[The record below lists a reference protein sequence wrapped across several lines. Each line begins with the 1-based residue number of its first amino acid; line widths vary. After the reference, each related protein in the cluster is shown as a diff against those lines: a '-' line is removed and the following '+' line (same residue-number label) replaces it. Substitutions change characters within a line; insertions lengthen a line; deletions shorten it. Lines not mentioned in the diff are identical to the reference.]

1 MSAVAERKPLP
12 MPSRSGSSR
21 RYVVQPSLKIGPPGD
36 KYEQEAES
44 VANHVVMSP
53 SNAATAMAMSPAS
66 SSESTFQMQ
75 AEEEEETLQMM
86 PFTESN
92 AILQL
97 SAMEEEEETIQLSPD
112 SSETIQR
119 QEEEEETIQLSPD
132 GAPTASPQISSQITQ
147 SKGSGQSLPAPVQA
161 EMGQKI
167 GADFS
172 GVNVHTGSQAAGM
185 SNALGAQAFT
195 HGNDIYF
202 NEGKYQPETSDG
214 KHLLA
219 HELTHTVQQGATPI
233 QRMPN
238 QSISSAEPQVQRL
251 PWAAR
256 EGLAR
261 FASYIP
267 GYSLLT
273 VIIGYDPIAGRSVER
288 NGPNLLGGLLGLI
301 PVFGMLLFNKLTELG
316 IINDAFTWVQGEMAS
331 LNLTSNRLGD
341 TLEEAWDRMGLTEGW
356 DGNIRILDETFG
368 QLYRDIVTFAGR
380 VKDQI
385 FTLIKDALMAG
396 LRALAEAFPGYPLLT
411 KLLGH
416 DPLTGEEVVSTTAEK
431 IEDFLILIG
440 KESELERMRAEGTI
454 QETADWIDGELAALN
469 FSFAEVRAL
478 FETAWNA
485 FSLEDIRDPIGAF
498 QRTVAIFTPFTTRVF
513 TFAAN
518 VAIKVLEFIKT
529 ALLSMLSAYAREQQ
543 GFHLLTVILEKD
555 PFTEE
560 VVPRT
565 TVNLIRGFMGLM
577 PGGEAQF
584 QQMQETGAIEQTV
597 SRIDEAVATLHF
609 SWPYITGLFLGLWN
623 SFSIQDVFHP
633 IDAFL
638 RIVETLAD
646 PVRRLFAFVVTIVQI
661 LVEVIL
667 VVMNFPIETV
677 QQIIANAQS
686 AFADIKRDPIGFL
699 RNLLG
704 AVKQGF
710 VQFFE
715 NILTHLLGGL
725 RDWLFG
731 ELTSAG
737 INPPADL
744 TFESI
749 LGFVLDVL
757 GLTMDNVWERLELK
771 LGPERVA
778 QIRGAIDTLSGIWTF
793 IKDVWE
799 RGPIAIWEYVQEQ
812 LSNLW
817 TMVLEQV
824 QSWVVTQIITQVTT
838 RLLSMLDPTGI
849 MAVVNSFIAF
859 YRAIQS
865 FIEKLR
871 EMLEIVNSFVAG
883 VANIARGNIGDAAN
897 YLENALA
904 RAIPIA
910 IGFLANQVGLRGLG
924 ARIAEMIGGLRD
936 RVNAA
941 IDWLIDRAIAAG
953 GALLEMGRNAV
964 DAVMNWWNARVTFT
978 APDGHE
984 HAIYLEG
991 DEDNQQLMIAS
1002 NPIQFQTF
1010 IGNVEANNNP
1020 EKAEAKQV
1028 ALSKAQE
1035 IDTEKRR
1042 RIDRSLSEEQQE
1054 IATTAKKNRIQELL
1068 QELRPLVEIF
1078 FGTDRPEGP
1087 PERLLPGT
1095 DSVGFGQS
1103 MDIKELHLTNKP
1115 SDGSTPTQAAQTE
1128 YDKLNKRRTS
1138 SGASYYIRG
1147 HLLNHNIGGPGTW
1160 PNMVPLSREG
1170 NSTHES
1176 TVENQVKAAFDAGAV
1191 IEYSVHPSSQKF
1203 NGGVSSIKAEIDASD
1218 DDAQS
1223 KVDKKQIV
1231 DAEAN
1236 VPQTLTTKAYTLKK
1250 NANDQFERDHTIVD
1264 LPVAN
1269 PVERTPS
1276 SYYVSRS
1283 GEPIVYLNHDN
1294 DQDRIIRTTGLTS
1307 NQVTLMLQVRASRG
1321 QRFGQ
1326 YSTFLRAAGIPEAEI
1341 ETRASSLS
1349 SNPRISLGTPRE

>member
-1 MSAVAERKPLP
+1 MGALAELKPLP
-12 MPSRSGSSR
+12 ISSR
-21 RYVVQPSLKIGPPGD
+21 NDRGNHTIQPSLKIGRPGD

-53 SNAATAMAMSPAS
+53 SNAAPALAMSPAPAA
-66 SSESTFQMQ
+66 EVAFQMQ
-75 AEEEEETLQMM
+75 SVEEEETVQMM
-86 PFTESN
+86 PFSESTPL
-92 AILQL
+92 LQL
-97 SAMEEEEETIQLSPD
+97 SAMEEEETVQLSPD
-112 SSETIQR
+112 FSKTIQR
-119 QEEEEETIQLSPD
+119 QVDEEETVQLSPD
-132 GAPTASPQISSQITQ
+132 GSPAASPQISSQISQ

-172 GVNVHTGSQAAGM
+172 GVSIHTDSQAAGM
-185 SNALGAQAFT
+185 SSALGAQAFT
-195 HGNDIYF
+195 HGSDVYF
-202 NEGKYQPETSDG
+202 NEGKYQPESSSG

-219 HELTHTVQQGATPI
+219 HELTHTVQQGSAPI
-233 QRMPN
+233 QRSPI
-238 QSISSAEPQVQRL
+238 QVTSAEPQVQRL

-267 GYSLLT
+267 GYTLLT

-288 NGPNLLGGLLGLI
+288 TGPNLLGGLLGLI

-316 IINDAFTWVQGEMAS
+316 IINDAFTWVEGEMAS

-368 QLYRDIVTFAGR
+368 QLYRDVVTFAGR

-385 FTLIKDALMAG
+385 FTLIKDALMVG
-396 LRALAEAFPGYPLLT
+396 LRALADAFPGYPLLT

-416 DPLTGEEVVSTTAEK
+416 DPLTGEEVVSTTSEK

-440 KESELERMRAEGTI
+440 KEDELERMRAEGTI
-454 QETADWIDGELAALN
+454 QDTADWIDGELAALN
-469 FSFAEVRAL
+469 FSFDEVRGL

-485 FSLEDIRDPIGAF
+485 FSLDDIRDPIGAF
-498 QRTVAIFTPFTTRVF
+498 QRTVGIFLPFTTRVF

-529 ALLSMLSAYAREQQ
+529 ALLAQLSAYAREQP

-577 PGGEAQF
+577 PGGEEQF
-584 QQMQETGAIEQTV
+584 QQMQETGAIDQTAA
-597 SRIDEAVATLHF
+597 RIDAAIATLNF
-609 SWPYITGLFLGLWN
+609 TWGYITGLFLGLWN

-638 RIVETLAD
+638 RIVETLAA
-646 PVRRLFAFVVTIVQI
+646 PVLRLFAFVVTIVQI
-661 LVEVIL
+661 LIEVLL

-686 AFADIKRDPIGFL
+686 AFEDIKRDPIGFL
-699 RNLLG
+699 KNLLG

-715 NILTHLLGGL
+715 NILTHLLGGI

-731 ELTSAG
+731 ELSSAG

-771 LGPERVA
+771 IGAERVA
-778 QIRGAIDTLSGIWTF
+778 QIRGAIDTLTGIWTF

-799 RGPIAIWEYVQEQ
+799 RGPIAIWEYVQDQ

-838 RLLSMLDPTGI
+838 RLLSLLDPTGI

-883 VANIARGNIGDAAN
+883 VADIARGNIAEAAN

-904 RAIPIA
+904 RAIPVA
-910 IGFLANQVGLRGLG
+910 IGFLANQVGLRGIG

-941 IDWLIDRAIAAG
+941 IDWLIDRAISVG
-953 GALLEMGRNAV
+953 GAILQAGRNAV
-964 DAVMNWWNARVTFT
+964 DAVMNWWSSRREITTRDGHHHEMYFEGEGANARLKIASDPVDYLLWITQLEANPNFPDSSI
-978 APDGHE
+978 APLRTKAQQIATEQARNVGSDEESAKNERIATLFNELVILTQNAPIPADGNNTPAIYGPMFGDFGSLARVDALADGHVP
-984 HAIYLEG
+984 G
-991 DEDNQQLMIAS
+991 S
-1002 NPIQFQTF
+1002 
-1010 IGNVEANNNP
+1010 EANSGLFTDDYRTIN
-1020 EKAEAKQV
+1020 ARKQ
-1028 ALSKAQE
+1028 
-1035 IDTEKRR
+1035 
-1042 RIDRSLSEEQQE
+1042 
-1054 IATTAKKNRIQELL
+1054 
-1068 QELRPLVEIF
+1068 
-1078 FGTDRPEGP
+1078 
-1087 PERLLPGT
+1087 
-1095 DSVGFGQS
+1095 
-1103 MDIKELHLTNKP
+1103 
-1115 SDGSTPTQAAQTE
+1115 GSRAF
-1128 YDKLNKRRTS
+1128 YV
-1138 SGASYYIRG
+1138 RG
-1147 HLLNHNIGGPGTW
+1147 HLLSWHIGGPGNDWQNLT
-1160 PNMVPLSREG
+1160 PLFQ
-1170 NSTHES
+1170 NANADHES
-1176 TVENQVKAAFDAGAV
+1176 RFESLVKTQV
-1191 IEYSVHPSSQKF
+1191 
-1203 NGGVSSIKAEIDASD
+1203 NT
-1218 DDAQS
+1218 
-1223 KVDKKQIV
+1223 DKKQASNFAVRAVYGRTISPWVAIIRDLDNDTVLTGLDDSEDPMQIADILEAEMMVPTSLECSVDLIQDDGSTRSESEPIANDISYGQLNQYKTDGVPRAPFNLTSTVRNAKNGATDAAADARAMAAIRVLNGIGPVMARRIV
-1231 DAEAN
+1231 DRVTNEQRITNYLGQIGITKKRIEA
-1236 VPQTLTTKAYTLKK
+1236 L
-1250 NANDQFERDHTIVD
+1250 
-1264 LPVAN
+1264 
-1269 PVERTPS
+1269 
-1276 SYYVSRS
+1276 
-1283 GEPIVYLNHDN
+1283 
-1294 DQDRIIRTTGLTS
+1294 
-1307 NQVTLMLQVRASRG
+1307 
-1321 QRFGQ
+1321 
-1326 YSTFLRAAGIPEAEI
+1326 
-1341 ETRASSLS
+1341 
-1349 SNPRISLGTPRE
+1349 NPRYKIVQ

>member
-12 MPSRSGSSR
+12 MPSRNGSSR
-21 RYVVQPSLKIGPPGD
+21 LVVQPSLKIGRPGD
-36 KYEQEAES
+36 KYEQEADS

-53 SNAATAMAMSPAS
+53 SNAAPALAMSPAS
-66 SSESTFQMQ
+66 SSESAFQMQ
-75 AEEEEETLQMM
+75 TEEEEETLQMM
-86 PFTESN
+86 PFPESSS
-92 AILQL
+92 ILQL
-97 SAMEEEEETIQLSPD
+97 SSMEEEEETVQLSPD
-112 SSETIQR
+112 LSQTIQR
-119 QEEEEETIQLSPD
+119 QEEEEEAIQLSAD
-132 GAPTASPQISSQITQ
+132 GAPTASPQISTQISQ
-147 SKGSGQSLPAPVQA
+147 SKGSGQSLPAPVLA

-172 GVNVHTGSQAAGM
+172 GVNIHTGSQAAGM

-195 HGNDIYF
+195 HGKDIYF
-202 NEGKYQPETSDG
+202 NEGKYQPETSNG

-219 HELTHTVQQGATPI
+219 HELTHTVQQGAAVR
-233 QRMPN
+233 RMP
-238 QSISSAEPQVQRL
+238 ISTISKAEPQVQRL

-316 IINDAFTWVQGEMAS
+316 IINDAFTWVQDEMRS
-331 LNLTSNRLGD
+331 LNLTSSRLGD

-368 QLYRDIVTFAGR
+368 QLYRDIETFAGR

-396 LRALAEAFPGYPLLT
+396 LKALADAFPGYPLLT

-416 DPLTGEEVVSTTAEK
+416 DPLTGEEVISTTAEK

-440 KESELERMRAEGTI
+440 KEDELERMRAEGTI
-454 QETADWIDGELAALN
+454 QDTADWIDGELAALN
-469 FSFAEVRAL
+469 FSFTEVRAL

-529 ALLSMLSAYAREQQ
+529 ALLAQLSAYAREQQ
-543 GFHLLTVILEKD
+543 GFHLLTVILNKD

-597 SRIDEAVATLHF
+597 SRIDAAVATLNF
-609 SWPYITGLFLGLWN
+609 SWGYITGLFLGLWN

-638 RIVETLAD
+638 RIVETLAA
-646 PVRRLFAFVVTIVQI
+646 PVQRLFAFVVTIVQI
-661 LVEVIL
+661 LIEVLL

-731 ELTSAG
+731 ELASAG

-757 GLTMDNVWERLELK
+757 GLTMDNVWERLEMK
-771 LGPERVA
+771 LGAERVA

-799 RGPIAIWEYVQEQ
+799 RGPIAIWEYVQDQ

-838 RLLSMLDPTGI
+838 RLLSLLDPTGI

-883 VANIARGNIGDAAN
+883 VANIARGNIADAAN

-924 ARIAEMIGGLRD
+924 TRIAEMIGGLRD

-941 IDWLIDRAIAAG
+941 IDWLIDRAISVG
-953 GALLEMGRNAV
+953 GAILQAGRNAV
-964 DAVMNWWNARVTFT
+964 DAVMNWWGSRRELTT
-978 APDGHE
+978 RDGHRHE
-984 HAIYLEG
+984 MYFEG
-991 DEDNQQLMIAS
+991 EGANATLKIAS
-1002 NPIQFQTF
+1002 TPVDYLVWITEL
-1010 IGNVEANNNP
+1010 EANPNFP
-1020 EKAEAKQV
+1020 DSSIATLRA
-1028 ALSKAQE
+1028 KAQE
-1035 IDTEKRR
+1035 ISTEQARAVGPDEESAKND
-1042 RIDRSLSEEQQE
+1042 RISTLF
-1054 IATTAKKNRIQELL
+1054 NEL
-1068 QELRPLVEIF
+1068 V
-1078 FGTDRPEGP
+1078 
-1087 PERLLPGT
+1087 LLTQNAP
-1095 DSVGFGQS
+1095 
-1103 MDIKELHLTNKP
+1103 IP
-1115 SDGSTPTQAAQTE
+1115 SDGNNTPAIYGPIYGEFGSLARVDALADGHDDGSE
-1128 YDKLNKRRTS
+1128 AN
-1138 SGASYYIRG
+1138 SGMFTTNYRIINARKQGSRSFYIRG
-1147 HLLNHNIGGPGTW
+1147 HLLSWHVGGPGNDWQNLTPLFQNANADHERNFENLVKTHVNDDKEQASNFSVRAIYGRTISPW
-1160 PNMVPLSREG
+1160 VDQIRDPNDDTQPTGLHANEDLNQIANILEAEMMVPTRLEC
-1170 NSTHES
+1170 
-1176 TVENQVKAAFDAGAV
+1176 
-1191 IEYSVHPSSQKF
+1191 
-1203 NGGVSSIKAEIDASD
+1203 SIDLVQEDG
-1218 DDAQS
+1218 
-1223 KVDKKQIV
+1223 
-1231 DAEAN
+1231 
-1236 VPQTLTTKAYTLKK
+1236 
-1250 NANDQFERDHTIVD
+1250 TIR
-1264 LPVAN
+1264 N
-1269 PVERTPS
+1269 ERTPIPNDI
-1276 SYYVSRS
+1276 SYGQLAHYRTDGIAKTDFNLTSTVVNAGNDSAAISALRVLN
-1283 GEPIVYLNHDN
+1283 GVGPVIAGKIVERVNNNQRITNYLNQIGITKKRLEMLN
-1294 DQDRIIRTTGLTS
+1294 PTTRIV
-1307 NQVTLMLQVRASRG
+1307 Q
-1321 QRFGQ
+1321 
-1326 YSTFLRAAGIPEAEI
+1326 
-1341 ETRASSLS
+1341 
-1349 SNPRISLGTPRE
+1349 

>member
-1 MSAVAERKPLP
+1 MGALAERKPLP
-12 MPSRSGSSR
+12 MPLRNGEGR
-21 RYVVQPSLKIGPPGD
+21 HTIQPSLKIGRPGD

-53 SNAATAMAMSPAS
+53 SNAAPALAMSPAPT
-66 SSESTFQMQ
+66 SEAAFQMK

-86 PFTESN
+86 PFAESTTF
-92 AILQL
+92 LQL
-97 SAMEEEEETIQLSPD
+97 SSMEEEEETVQLSSD
-112 SSETIQR
+112 FSKTIQR
-119 QEEEEETIQLSPD
+119 QEEEEETIQLSSD
-132 GAPTASPQISSQITQ
+132 GTPTASPQISSQITQ
-147 SKGSGQSLPAPVQA
+147 SKGSGQALPAPVQA
-161 EMGQKI
+161 EMGSKI

-172 GVNVHTGSQAAGM
+172 GVSIHTDSQAVGM

-195 HGNDIYF
+195 HGNDVYF
-202 NEGKYQPETSDG
+202 NEGKYQPESSEG

-219 HELTHTVQQGATPI
+219 HELTHTVQQGAAPI
-233 QRMPN
+233 QRMPI
-238 QSISSAEPQVQRL
+238 QQISSAEPQVQRL
-251 PWAAR
+251 PWAVR

-316 IINDAFTWVQGEMAS
+316 IINDAFTWVQGEMSS
-331 LNLTSNRLGD
+331 LNLTSSRLGD
-341 TLEEAWDRMGLTEGW
+341 TLEEAWDRMGITEGW

-385 FTLIKDALMAG
+385 FTLIKEALMAG
-396 LRALAEAFPGYPLLT
+396 LRTLAEAFPGYPLLT
-411 KLLGH
+411 KLLGR

-431 IEDFLILIG
+431 IEDFLRLIG
-440 KESELERMRAEGTI
+440 KEEELERMQAEGTI
-454 QETADWIDGELAALN
+454 QETANWIDAELAALN
-469 FSFAEVRAL
+469 FSFEEVRTL

-485 FSLEDIRDPIGAF
+485 FSLEDLRNPIAAF
-498 QRTVAIFTPFTTRVF
+498 QRTVSIFTPFTTRVF
-513 TFAAN
+513 TFAVN

-529 ALLSMLSAYAREQQ
+529 ALLAQLSAYAREQQ

-565 TVNLIRGFMGLM
+565 TVNLIRGFMSLM

-584 QQMQETGAIEQTV
+584 QQMQETGAIEQTA
-597 SRIDEAVATLHF
+597 SRIDDAVATLNF
-609 SWPYITGLFLGLWN
+609 TWAYITGLFLGLWN

-638 RIVETLAD
+638 RIVETLAA
-646 PVRRLFAFVVTIVQI
+646 PVQRLFAFVVTIVQI
-661 LVEVIL
+661 LIEVLL
-667 VVMNFPIETV
+667 VVMSFPIETI

-699 RNLLG
+699 KNLLG

-710 VQFFE
+710 VQFFD

-731 ELTSAG
+731 ELASAG

-757 GLTMDNVWERLELK
+757 GLTMDNVWERLEMK

-778 QIRGAIDTLSGIWTF
+778 QIRGAIDTLTGIWTF

-817 TMVLEQV
+817 SMVLEQV
-824 QSWVVTQIITQVTT
+824 QNWVVTQIITQVTT

-883 VANIARGNIGDAAN
+883 VANIARGNIADAAN
-897 YLENALA
+897 FLEAALA
-904 RAIPIA
+904 RAIPVA

-941 IDWLIDRAIAAG
+941 IDWLIDRAISVG
-953 GALLEMGRNAV
+953 GAILQAGRNAI
-964 DAVMNWWNARVTFT
+964 DAVTNWWSNRRELSTR
-978 APDGHE
+978 DGHRHE
-984 HAIYLEG
+984 MYFEG
-991 DEDNQQLMIAS
+991 EGNNATLKIAS
-1002 NPIQFQTF
+1002 TPINYLTWVTELESNPNIPATS
-1010 IGNVEANNNP
+1010 IAP
-1020 EKAEAKQV
+1020 LRA
-1028 ALSKAQE
+1028 KAQE
-1035 IDTEKRR
+1035 ISTEQS
-1042 RIDRSLSEEQQE
+1042 RSVGPDEESAKNE
-1054 IATTAKKNRIQELL
+1054 RIATLFNEL
-1068 QELRPLVEIF
+1068 V
-1078 FGTDRPEGP
+1078 
-1087 PERLLPGT
+1087 
-1095 DSVGFGQS
+1095 V
-1103 MDIKELHLTNKP
+1103 LTQNAP
-1115 SDGSTPTQAAQTE
+1115 IP
-1128 YDKLNKRRTS
+1128 S
-1138 SGASYYIRG
+1138 SGNNTPAVYGPMYGDFGSLARVDSLADGHVEGTEANSSLFTTNYRIINARKQGSRAFYIRG
-1147 HLLNHNIGGPGTW
+1147 HLLSWHLGGPGNDWQNLT
-1160 PNMVPLSREG
+1160 PLFQNANADHERRFESRAKEHV
-1170 NSTHES
+1170 N
-1176 TVENQVKAAFDAGAV
+1176 D
-1191 IEYSVHPSSQKF
+1191 
-1203 NGGVSSIKAEIDASD
+1203 
-1218 DDAQS
+1218 
-1223 KVDKKQIV
+1223 DKKQASNFAVRAVYGRSISPWV
-1231 DAEAN
+1231 A
-1236 VPQTLTTKAYTLKK
+1236 QI
-1250 NANDQFERDHTIVD
+1250 RDSEDDTW
-1264 LPVAN
+1264 P
-1269 PVERTPS
+1269 
-1276 SYYVSRS
+1276 
-1283 GEPIVYLNHDN
+1283 
-1294 DQDRIIRTTGLTS
+1294 TGLNQSEDLSQIANILEAEMMVPTS
-1307 NQVTLMLQVRASRG
+1307 LECSIDLIQDDGSIQNVVVPIPNDISYGQLSHYRTDGVARTDFNLTATVTSASNDAAALSALQVLSGVGPVTAGKILERVNNN
-1321 QRFGQ
+1321 QRITNYLSQ
-1326 YSTFLRAAGIPEAEI
+1326 IGITKKRLEM
-1341 ETRASSLS
+1341 L
-1349 SNPRISLGTPRE
+1349 NPTKRIVQ

>member
-12 MPSRSGSSR
+12 MPSRSGRSR
-21 RYVVQPSLKIGPPGD
+21 RYVVQPSLKIGRPGD

-53 SNAATAMAMSPAS
+53 SNAAPAMAMSPAP

-92 AILQL
+92 AILRL
-97 SAMEEEEETIQLSPD
+97 SSMEEEEETIQLSPD
-112 SSETIQR
+112 SSKTIQR
-119 QEEEEETIQLSPD
+119 QEEEEETIQLSAD
-132 GAPTASPQISSQITQ
+132 GVPTASPQISSQISQ
-147 SKGSGQSLPAPVQA
+147 SKGSGQSLPAPVQT

-172 GVNVHTGSQAAGM
+172 GVNIHTGSQAAGM

-219 HELTHTVQQGATPI
+219 HELTHTVQQGAAPI
-233 QRMPN
+233 QRMPI
-238 QSISSAEPQVQRL
+238 QSISSTEPQVQRL

-301 PVFGMLLFNKLTELG
+301 PIFGMLLFNKLTELG
-316 IINDAFTWVQGEMAS
+316 IINDAFTWVQGEMTS

-341 TLEEAWDRMGLTEGW
+341 TLEEAWDRMGLAEGW

-396 LRALAEAFPGYPLLT
+396 LRALADAFPGYPLLT

-416 DPLTGEEVVSTTAEK
+416 DPLTGEEVISTTAEK
-431 IEDFLILIG
+431 IEDFLRLIG
-440 KESELERMRAEGTI
+440 KEDELERMQAEGTI

-469 FSFAEVRAL
+469 FSFDEVRGL

-485 FSLEDIRDPIGAF
+485 FSLDDIRDPFGAF

-584 QQMQETGAIEQTV
+584 QQMQETSAIEHTV
-597 SRIDEAVATLHF
+597 SRIDEAVATLNF

-757 GLTMDNVWERLELK
+757 GLTMDNVWERLEMK

-799 RGPIAIWEYVQEQ
+799 RGPIAIWEYVQDQ

-838 RLLSMLDPTGI
+838 RLLSLLDPTGI

-883 VANIARGNIGDAAN
+883 VANIARGNIADAAN

-964 DAVMNWWNARVTFT
+964 AWLTSWGRSDATFQEENGESHRIYVD
-978 APDGHE
+978 PD
-984 HAIYLEG
+984 
-991 DEDNQQLMIAS
+991 QSRPQLMVAS
-1002 NPIQFQTF
+1002 NPTTILEFLTF
-1010 IGNVEANNNP
+1010 WESRPNISP
-1020 EKAEAKQV
+1020 SKTRKIAEARTHYNSVILPIITSIQESEQREEPETAREPLLANLLRQNSFLSLLLREIIGSRTNLADV
-1028 ALSKAQE
+1028 TERYALESTVGRYSEMAGAVGDQFEADHQPQNSVLEYAADKDCFASAVNLRRRATNRSALAWTINVHE
-1035 IDTEKRR
+1035 LRHRAGRTYGRSPSSTFTGAVDRIDNSTLETTEKRR
-1042 RIDRSLSEEQQE
+1042 
-1054 IATTAKKNRIQELL
+1054 
-1068 QELRPLVEIF
+1068 
-1078 FGTDRPEGP
+1078 
-1087 PERLLPGT
+1087 
-1095 DSVGFGQS
+1095 
-1103 MDIKELHLTNKP
+1103 
-1115 SDGSTPTQAAQTE
+1115 
-1128 YDKLNKRRTS
+1128 
-1138 SGASYYIRG
+1138 
-1147 HLLNHNIGGPGTW
+1147 
-1160 PNMVPLSREG
+1160 
-1170 NSTHES
+1170 
-1176 TVENQVKAAFDAGAV
+1176 
-1191 IEYSVHPSSQKF
+1191 
-1203 NGGVSSIKAEIDASD
+1203 
-1218 DDAQS
+1218 
-1223 KVDKKQIV
+1223 QIV
-1231 DAEAN
+1231 EEIKSELALDATQMEN
-1236 VPQTLTTKAYTLKK
+1236 
-1250 NANDQFERDHTIVD
+1250 
-1264 LPVAN
+1264 VAN
-1269 PVERTPS
+1269 RPVGDAVWNDLRDPNLGLDSDEQEEFRTEIKTRILTGERQIKNQPM
-1276 SYYVSRS
+1276 
-1283 GEPIVYLNHDN
+1283 DN
-1294 DQDRIIRTTGLTS
+1294 LV
-1307 NQVTLMLQVRASRG
+1307 N
-1321 QRFGQ
+1321 
-1326 YSTFLRAAGIPEAEI
+1326 
-1341 ETRASSLS
+1341 
-1349 SNPRISLGTPRE
+1349 

>member
-1 MSAVAERKPLP
+1 MGALAERKPMP
-12 MPSRSGSSR
+12 MPLRNGEGR
-21 RYVVQPSLKIGPPGD
+21 HTIQPSLKIGRPGD

-44 VANHVVMSP
+44 VANHVVMAP
-53 SNAATAMAMSPAS
+53 SNAAPALAMSPAPA
-66 SSESTFQMQ
+66 SEAAFQMKV
-75 AEEEEETLQMM
+75 EEEEETLQMM
-86 PFTESN
+86 PFAESTSL
-92 AILQL
+92 LQL
-97 SAMEEEEETIQLSPD
+97 SSMEEEESIQLSPD
-112 SSETIQR
+112 FSKTIQR
-119 QEEEEETIQLSPD
+119 QEEEEESIQLSADGTAITSPD
-132 GAPTASPQISSQITQ
+132 ISSQITQ
-147 SKGSGQSLPAPVQA
+147 SKGSGQALPAPVQA
-161 EMGQKI
+161 EMGSKI

-172 GVNVHTGSQAAGM
+172 GVSIHTDSQAVGM

-195 HGNDIYF
+195 HGNDVYF
-202 NEGKYQPETSDG
+202 NEGKYQPESSQG

-219 HELTHTVQQGATPI
+219 HELTHTVQQGAAPV
-233 QRMPN
+233 QRMPL
-238 QSISSAEPQVQRL
+238 QQISSTKPQVQRL
-251 PWAAR
+251 PWAVR
-256 EGLAR
+256 EGLAE

-273 VIIGYDPIAGRSVER
+273 VIIGYDPLAGRNVER
-288 NGPNLLGGLLGLI
+288 NGPNLLRGLLGLI
-301 PVFGMLLFNKLTELG
+301 PVFGMLLYNKLDELG
-316 IINDAFTWVQGEMAS
+316 IINDAFTWVESEMTS
-331 LNLTSNRLGD
+331 LNLTSSRLSD

-356 DGNIRILDETFG
+356 DGNIRILDQTFG

-396 LRALAEAFPGYPLLT
+396 LKALADAFPGYPLLT

-416 DPLTGEEVVSTTAEK
+416 DPLTGEEVNSTTAEK
-431 IEDFLILIG
+431 IEAFLLLIG
-440 KESELERMRAEGTI
+440 KEEELERMQAEGTI
-454 QETADWIDGELAALN
+454 QETADWIDAELAALN
-469 FSFAEVRAL
+469 FSFEEVRGL

-485 FSLEDIRDPIGAF
+485 FSLEDIRDPMGAF

-513 TFAAN
+513 TFAGN

-529 ALLSMLSAYAREQQ
+529 ALLAQLSAYAREQQ

-565 TVNLIRGFMGLM
+565 TVNLIRGFMSLM

-584 QQMQETGAIEQTV
+584 QQMQETGAIEQTA
-597 SRIDEAVATLHF
+597 SRIDDAVATLNF
-609 SWPYITGLFLGLWN
+609 SWGYITGLFLGLWN

-638 RIVETLAD
+638 RIVETLAA
-646 PVRRLFAFVVTIVQI
+646 PVQRLFAFVVTIVQI

-667 VVMNFPIETV
+667 VVMNFPIDTI

-686 AFADIKRDPIGFL
+686 AFADIKRDPIGFI

-710 VQFFE
+710 VQFFD

-731 ELTSAG
+731 ELASAG

-757 GLTMDNVWERLELK
+757 GLTMDNVWERLEMK

-778 QIRGAIDTLSGIWTF
+778 QIRGAIDTLTGIWTF

-824 QSWVVTQIITQVTT
+824 QNWVVTQIITQVTT

-883 VANIARGNIGDAAN
+883 VANIARGNIADAAN
-897 YLENALA
+897 FLEAALA
-904 RAIPIA
+904 RAIPVA

-941 IDWLIDRAIAAG
+941 IDWLIDRAISVG
-953 GALLEMGRNAV
+953 GAILQAGRNAI

-978 APDGHE
+978 AADGHE

-991 DEDNQQLMIAS
+991 DEENQQLMIAS
-1002 NPIQFQTF
+1002 NPIQFETF
-1010 IGNVEANNNP
+1010 IRNIETDNNP
-1020 EKAEAKQV
+1020 ERADAKV
-1028 ALSKAQE
+1028 LALSKAQE

-1042 RIDRSLSEEQQE
+1042 RIDRTQSEEQQE
-1054 IATTAKKNRIQELL
+1054 IDGNAKKNRIQELL

-1095 DSVGFGQS
+1095 DPVGFGQS

-1191 IEYSVHPSSQKF
+1191 IEYSVHPSPQKF
-1203 NGGVSSIKAEIDASD
+1203 NGGASGIKAEIDASD
-1218 DDAQS
+1218 DDAQT

-1236 VPQTLTTKAYTLKK
+1236 VPQTLITKAYTLRK
-1250 NANDQFERDHTIVD
+1250 NETNQFERDHTIVD
-1264 LPVAN
+1264 LPVQN
-1269 PVERTPS
+1269 PVERTAS
-1276 SYYVSRS
+1276 SYHVSRT
-1283 GEPIVYLNHDN
+1283 GEPIVYLNYDN
-1294 DQDRIIRTTGLTS
+1294 DHDRIRQTTGLTAD
-1307 NQVTLMLQVRASRG
+1307 QVTLMLTVRTSRG

-1326 YSTFLRAAGIPEAEI
+1326 YATFLRAAGLPETDI
-1341 ETRASSLS
+1341 ETRASALS
-1349 SNPRISLGTPRE
+1349 SNPRVSLGAPRE

>member
-12 MPSRSGSSR
+12 MPSRSGSNR
-21 RYVVQPSLKIGPPGD
+21 LAVQPSLKIGRPGD

-53 SNAATAMAMSPAS
+53 SNSAPAMAMSPAP
-66 SSESTFQMQ
+66 SSEATFQMQ

-86 PFTESN
+86 PFSESN
-92 AILQL
+92 SFLQL
-97 SAMEEEEETIQLSPD
+97 SSMEEEEDAVQLSPD
-112 SSETIQR
+112 FSKTIQR
-119 QEEEEETIQLSPD
+119 QEEEEESIQLSPD
-132 GAPTASPQISSQITQ
+132 GSPATSPQVSSQITQ
-147 SKGSGQSLPAPVQA
+147 SKGSGQALPAPVQA

-172 GVNVHTGSQAAGM
+172 GVSIHTGSQAAGM

-195 HGNDIYF
+195 HGSDIYF
-202 NEGKYQPETSDG
+202 NEGKYQPESSQG

-219 HELTHTVQQGATPI
+219 HELTHTVQQGAAPI
-233 QRMPN
+233 QRMPI
-238 QSISSAEPQVQRL
+238 QQISSTEPKVQRL
-251 PWAAR
+251 PWLVR
-256 EGLAR
+256 EGLAE

-273 VIIGYDPIAGRSVER
+273 VIIGYDPLAGRSVER

-331 LNLTSNRLGD
+331 LNLTSSRLGD
-341 TLEEAWDRMGLTEGW
+341 TLEEAWDRMGITEGW

-380 VKDQI
+380 VKDHI
-385 FTLIKDALMAG
+385 FTLIKEALMAG

-440 KESELERMRAEGTI
+440 KEQELERMQAEGTI
-454 QETADWIDGELAALN
+454 QETANWIDGELAALN
-469 FSFAEVRAL
+469 FSFAEVRGL

-518 VAIKVLEFIKT
+518 VAIKVLGFIKD
-529 ALLSMLSAYAREQQ
+529 ALLAQLSAYAREQQ
-543 GFHLLTVILEKD
+543 GFHLVTVILGKD

-565 TVNLIRGFMGLM
+565 TVNIIRGFMGLM
-577 PGGEAQF
+577 PGGEEQF

-597 SRIDEAVATLHF
+597 SRINAAVETLNF
-609 SWPYITGLFLGLWN
+609 SWAYITGLFLELWN
-623 SFSIQDVFHP
+623 GFSIEDIFHP
-633 IDAFL
+633 IEAFL
-638 RIVETLAD
+638 RIVQTIAD
-646 PVRRLFAFVVTIVQI
+646 PIRRLFAFVVTIVQI
-661 LVEVIL
+661 LIEVLL
-667 VVMNFPIETV
+667 VVMNFPIETI

-686 AFADIKRDPIGFL
+686 AFEDIKRDPIGFL

-731 ELTSAG
+731 ELSSAG
-737 INPPADL
+737 ITPPADL

-757 GLTMDNVWERLELK
+757 GLTMDNVWERLEMK

-838 RLLSMLDPTGI
+838 RLLSLLDPTGI

-859 YRAIQS
+859 YRAVQS

-883 VANIARGNIGDAAN
+883 VANIARGAIGDAAN
-897 YLENALA
+897 YLENALS
-904 RAIPIA
+904 RAIPVA

-941 IDWLIDRAIAAG
+941 IDWLIDRAISAG

-964 DAVMNWWNARVTFT
+964 NAVLGWLGLRKAFRTN
-978 APDGHE
+978 DGENHE
-984 HAIYLEG
+984 LYFEG
-991 DEDNQQLMIAS
+991 ESGNSHLMVAS
-1002 NPIQFQTF
+1002 NNPKTYSQFIQ
-1010 IGNVEANNNP
+1010 NVTISDSDSQKTQKETA
-1020 EKAEAKQV
+1020 KAEALRISQQIDAYLADPAV
-1028 ALSKAQE
+1028 RRNTTPDADIQTAIQPLLNQLATQTAIIGISDGESLPLSQIRYGPLTSEGGGTYAEATILTKNHVRGTTPR
-1035 IDTEKRR
+1035 DTPPIWRMANRRKRR
-1042 RIDRSLSEEQQE
+1042 
-1054 IATTAKKNRIQELL
+1054 
-1068 QELRPLVEIF
+1068 
-1078 FGTDRPEGP
+1078 
-1087 PERLLPGT
+1087 
-1095 DSVGFGQS
+1095 SVF
-1103 MDIKELHLTNKP
+1103 
-1115 SDGSTPTQAAQTE
+1115 
-1128 YDKLNKRRTS
+1128 
-1138 SGASYYIRG
+1138 IRG
-1147 HLLNHNIGGPGTW
+1147 HLLNHNIGGPGYAYNLT
-1160 PNMVPLSREG
+1160 PITGNGANQGSAYANRVHLDKVESLVKPEVEADKIIHYKVTANYGPHPTRSYQTELTNRIGTPQQQPEDVARLDIMNYEQNNLPLTL
-1170 NSTHES
+1170 STEWNE
-1176 TVENQVKAAFDAGAV
+1176 VNDAGNV
-1191 IEYSVHPSSQKF
+1191 IGS
-1203 NGGVSSIKAEIDASD
+1203 
-1218 DDAQS
+1218 
-1223 KVDKKQIV
+1223 
-1231 DAEAN
+1231 
-1236 VPQTLTTKAYTLKK
+1236 
-1250 NANDQFERDHTIVD
+1250 
-1264 LPVAN
+1264 
-1269 PVERTPS
+1269 
-1276 SYYVSRS
+1276 VSR
-1283 GEPIVYLNHDN
+1283 D
-1294 DQDRIIRTTGLTS
+1294 T
-1307 NQVTLMLQVRASRG
+1307 
-1321 QRFGQ
+1321 
-1326 YSTFLRAAGIPEAEI
+1326 I
-1341 ETRASSLS
+1341 ENNLPLETDF
-1349 SNPRISLGTPRE
+1349 EVK

>member
-1 MSAVAERKPLP
+1 
-12 MPSRSGSSR
+12 MPSKSGSRSLT
-21 RYVVQPSLKIGPPGD
+21 VQPSLKIGRPGD

-53 SNAATAMAMSPAS
+53 SNASPALAMTPAS
-66 SSESTFQMQ
+66 SSEGTFQMQ

-86 PFTESN
+86 PFSESTSF
-92 AILQL
+92 LQL
-97 SAMEEEEETIQLSPD
+97 SSMDEEETVQLSADLSQSIQLQEEEKDTIQLIPD
-112 SSETIQR
+112 FSKTIQR
-119 QEEEEETIQLSPD
+119 QEEEETIQLSPD
-132 GAPTASPQISSQITQ
+132 GSPTASPQISSQITQ
-147 SKGSGQSLPAPVQA
+147 SKGAGQSLPAPVQA

-172 GVNVHTGSQAAGM
+172 GVNIHTGSQATGM

-195 HGNDIYF
+195 HGSDIYF
-202 NEGKYQPETSDG
+202 NEGKYQPETSGG

-219 HELTHTVQQGATPI
+219 HELTHTVQQGSAPI
-233 QRMPN
+233 QRMPAHP
-238 QSISSAEPQVQRL
+238 ISSTEPQVQRL

-267 GYSLLT
+267 GYTLLT
-273 VIIGYDPIAGRSVER
+273 VIIGYDPLAGRNVER
-288 NGPNLLGGLLGLI
+288 TGPNLLGGLLGLI

-316 IINDAFTWVQGEMAS
+316 IINDAFTWVEGEMAS

-341 TLEEAWDRMGLTEGW
+341 TLEEAWDRMGITEGW

-396 LRALAEAFPGYPLLT
+396 LRSLADAFPGYPLLT

-416 DPLTGEEVVSTTAEK
+416 DPLTGEEVISTTAEK
-431 IEDFLILIG
+431 IEGFLRLIG
-440 KESELERMRAEGTI
+440 KEDELERMQAEGTI

-469 FSFAEVRAL
+469 FSFTEVRAL

-485 FSLEDIRDPIGAF
+485 FSLEDIRDPFGAF

-529 ALLSMLSAYAREQQ
+529 ALLSMLSAYAREVR

-560 VVPRT
+560 LVPRT

-597 SRIDEAVATLHF
+597 SRIDAAVETLNF
-609 SWPYITGLFLGLWN
+609 SWGYITGLFLGLWN

-638 RIVETLAD
+638 RIVETLAA
-646 PVRRLFAFVVTIVQI
+646 PVLRLFAFVVTIVQI
-661 LVEVIL
+661 LIEVLL

-686 AFADIKRDPIGFL
+686 AFEDIKRDPIGFL

-710 VQFFE
+710 VQFFD
-715 NILTHLLGGL
+715 NIITHLFGGI
-725 RDWLFG
+725 RDWLFR
-731 ELTSAG
+731 ELSAAG

-778 QIRGAIDTLSGIWTF
+778 QIRGAIDTLTGIWTF

-799 RGPIAIWEYVQEQ
+799 RGPIAIWEYVQDQ

-838 RLLSMLDPTGI
+838 KLLSLLDPTGI

-865 FIEKLR
+865 FIERLR

-883 VANIARGNIGDAAN
+883 VANIARGNIADAAN
-897 YLENALA
+897 YLEVALA
-904 RAIPIA
+904 RAVPVA

-924 ARIAEMIGGLRD
+924 ARIYEMIGGLRD

-941 IDWLIDRAIAAG
+941 IDWLIDRAISVG
-953 GALLEMGRNAV
+953 GAILQAGRNAV
-964 DAVMNWWNARVTFT
+964 AWLTSWGSATFQEENGESHRIYVD
-978 APDGHE
+978 PD
-984 HAIYLEG
+984 
-991 DEDNQQLMIAS
+991 QTRPQLMVAS
-1002 NPIQFQTF
+1002 NPTTILEFLTF
-1010 IGNVEANNNP
+1010 WETRPNLSASKIR
-1020 EKAEAKQV
+1020 KIAEARTHYNSVILPIITSIQDSEQRDEPETAREPMLGNLLRQNSFLSLLLRKIIGRRTNLADVTERYALESTVGRYSEMAGAVGDQFEADHQPQNSVLEYAAEKNSFAQV
-1028 ALSKAQE
+1028 VNLRRRATNRSALAWTINVHELRHRAGRTYGRSPSSTFTGE
-1035 IDTEKRR
+1035 VDRIDNSTLESTEKRR
-1042 RIDRSLSEEQQE
+1042 QIVEE
-1054 IATTAKKNRIQELL
+1054 
-1068 QELRPLVEIF
+1068 
-1078 FGTDRPEGP
+1078 
-1087 PERLLPGT
+1087 
-1095 DSVGFGQS
+1095 
-1103 MDIKELHLTNKP
+1103 
-1115 SDGSTPTQAAQTE
+1115 
-1128 YDKLNKRRTS
+1128 
-1138 SGASYYIRG
+1138 
-1147 HLLNHNIGGPGTW
+1147 
-1160 PNMVPLSREG
+1160 
-1170 NSTHES
+1170 
-1176 TVENQVKAAFDAGAV
+1176 
-1191 IEYSVHPSSQKF
+1191 
-1203 NGGVSSIKAEIDASD
+1203 IKAELALDAT
-1218 DDAQS
+1218 QM
-1223 KVDKKQIV
+1223 
-1231 DAEAN
+1231 EN
-1236 VPQTLTTKAYTLKK
+1236 
-1250 NANDQFERDHTIVD
+1250 
-1264 LPVAN
+1264 VAN
-1269 PVERTPS
+1269 RPVGDAVWNDLRDPNLGLDSDEQEEFRTEIKTRILAGERQIKNQPM
-1276 SYYVSRS
+1276 
-1283 GEPIVYLNHDN
+1283 DN
-1294 DQDRIIRTTGLTS
+1294 LAD
-1307 NQVTLMLQVRASRG
+1307 
-1321 QRFGQ
+1321 
-1326 YSTFLRAAGIPEAEI
+1326 
-1341 ETRASSLS
+1341 
-1349 SNPRISLGTPRE
+1349 

>member
-21 RYVVQPSLKIGPPGD
+21 LVVQPSLKIGRPGD

-44 VANHVVMSP
+44 VANQVTMSP
-53 SNAATAMAMSPAS
+53 AGTSPSLAMSPMSQDADS
-66 SSESTFQMQ
+66 FQMQ
-75 AEEEEETLQMM
+75 AEEEETVQMTPLSSGISM
-86 PFTESN
+86 
-92 AILQL
+92 LQL
-97 SAMEEEEETIQLSPD
+97 SSMEEEEDAVQLSPD
-112 SSETIQR
+112 FSKTIQR
-119 QEEEEETIQLSPD
+119 QEEEEESIQLSPH
-132 GAPTASPQISSQITQ
+132 GSPATSPQVSSQITQ
-147 SKGSGQSLPAPVQA
+147 SKGSGQALPAPVQA

-172 GVNVHTGSQAAGM
+172 GVSIHTGSQAAGM

-195 HGNDIYF
+195 HGSDIYF
-202 NEGKYQPETSDG
+202 NEGKYQPESSQG

-219 HELTHTVQQGATPI
+219 HELTHTVQQGAAPI
-233 QRMPN
+233 QRMPI
-238 QSISSAEPQVQRL
+238 QQISSTEPKVQRL
-251 PWAAR
+251 PWLVR
-256 EGLAR
+256 EGLAE

-267 GYSLLT
+267 GYTLLT
-273 VIIGYDPIAGRSVER
+273 VIIGYDPLAGRNVER

-301 PVFGMLLFNKLTELG
+301 PVFGMLLFNKLNELG
-316 IINDAFTWVQGEMAS
+316 IINEAFTWVQNEMAS

-341 TLEEAWDRMGLTEGW
+341 TLEEAWDRMGITEGW

-385 FTLIKDALMAG
+385 FTLIKEALMAG

-440 KESELERMRAEGTI
+440 KEQELERMQAEGTI

-469 FSFAEVRAL
+469 FSFAEVRGL

-518 VAIKVLEFIKT
+518 VAIKVLGFIKD
-529 ALLSMLSAYAREQQ
+529 ALLAQLSAYAREQQ
-543 GFHLLTVILEKD
+543 GFHLVTVILGKD

-565 TVNLIRGFMGLM
+565 TVNIIRGFMGLM
-577 PGGEAQF
+577 PGGEEQF
-584 QQMQETGAIEQTV
+584 QQMQQTGAIEQTV
-597 SRIDEAVATLHF
+597 SRINAAVETLNF
-609 SWPYITGLFLGLWN
+609 SWAYITGLFLELWN
-623 SFSIQDVFHP
+623 GFSIEDVFHP
-633 IDAFL
+633 IDAFI
-638 RIVETLAD
+638 RIVQTIAE
-646 PVRRLFAFVVTIVQI
+646 PIRRLFAFVVTIVQI
-661 LVEVIL
+661 LIEVLL
-667 VVMNFPIETV
+667 VVMNFPVDTI

-686 AFADIKRDPIGFL
+686 AFEDIKRDPIGFL
-699 RNLLG
+699 RNLLN

-710 VQFFE
+710 VQFFD

-731 ELTSAG
+731 ELSSAG
-737 INPPADL
+737 ITPPADL

-757 GLTMDNVWERLELK
+757 GLTMDNVWERLEMK

-838 RLLSMLDPTGI
+838 RLLSLLDPTGI

-859 YRAIQS
+859 YRAVQS

-883 VANIARGNIGDAAN
+883 VANIARGAIGDAAN
-897 YLENALA
+897 YLENALS
-904 RAIPIA
+904 RAIPVA

-941 IDWLIDRAIAAG
+941 IDWLIDRAISAG

-964 DAVMNWWNARVTFT
+964 SAVLNWWNARVTFT
-978 APDGHE
+978 ADDGHE

-991 DEDNQQLMIAS
+991 DEENQQLMIAS
-1002 NPIQFQTF
+1002 NPIQFETF
-1010 IGNVEANNNP
+1010 IRNIETINNP
-1020 EKAEAKQV
+1020 ERTEAKLL

-1035 IDTEKRR
+1035 IDVEKRR
-1042 RIDRSLSEEQQE
+1042 RIDRTQSEEQQE
-1054 IATTAKKNRIQELL
+1054 IAGTEKKNRIQELL

-1103 MDIKELHLTNKP
+1103 MDIKELHLTNRP

-1128 YDKLNKRRTS
+1128 YDKLNNRRTS
-1138 SGASYYIRG
+1138 TGASYYIRG

-1160 PNMVPLSREG
+1160 PNMVPLSRTG
-1170 NSTHES
+1170 NSAHES
-1176 TVENQVKAAFDAGAV
+1176 IVENQVKAAFDSGAV
-1191 IEYSVHPSSQKF
+1191 IEYSVHPSPQKF
-1203 NGGVSSIKAEIDASD
+1203 NSGASSLKSDIDSSD
-1218 DDAQS
+1218 DDAQT
-1223 KVDKKQIV
+1223 KVDKKQII

-1236 VPQTLTTKAYTLKK
+1236 VSQTLVTKAYTLRK
-1250 NANDQFERDHTIVD
+1250 NANNQFERDHTIVD
-1264 LPVAN
+1264 SPVPN
-1269 PVERTPS
+1269 PVERTTE
-1276 SYYVSRS
+1276 SYFVNRS
-1283 GEPIVYLNHDN
+1283 GEPIVYLNYDN
-1294 DQDRIIRTTGLTS
+1294 DQDRIMRTTGLTR
-1307 NQVTLMLQVRASRG
+1307 NQVSLMLEIRASRG

-1326 YSTFLRAAGIPEAEI
+1326 YSTFLRATGLPENEI

-1349 SNPRISLGTPRE
+1349 SNPRLSLGAPRE

>member
-1 MSAVAERKPLP
+1 MGALAERKPMP
-12 MPSRSGSSR
+12 MPLSNGEGRHTI
-21 RYVVQPSLKIGPPGD
+21 QPSLKIGRPGD

-44 VANHVVMSP
+44 VANHVVMAP
-53 SNAATAMAMSPAS
+53 SNAAPALAMSPS
-66 SSESTFQMQ
+66 PTSEAAFQMK

-86 PFTESN
+86 PYTESSS
-92 AILQL
+92 ILQL
-97 SAMEEEEETIQLSPD
+97 SSMEEEEDTVQLCPD
-112 SSETIQR
+112 FSKTIQR
-119 QEEEEETIQLSPD
+119 QNEEEESIQLSPD
-132 GAPTASPQISSQITQ
+132 GTPTVSPKVSSQITQ
-147 SKGSGQSLPAPVQA
+147 SKGSGQALPAPVQA
-161 EMGQKI
+161 EMGSKI

-172 GVNVHTGSQAAGM
+172 GVSIHTDSQAVGM

-195 HGNDIYF
+195 HGNDVYF
-202 NEGKYQPETSDG
+202 NEGKYQPESSEG

-219 HELTHTVQQGATPI
+219 HELTHTVQQGAAPI
-233 QRMPN
+233 QRMPI
-238 QSISSAEPQVQRL
+238 QQISSTEPQVQRL
-251 PWAAR
+251 PWAVR

-316 IINDAFTWVQGEMAS
+316 IINDAFTWVQGEMSS
-331 LNLTSNRLGD
+331 LNLTSSRLGD
-341 TLEEAWDRMGLTEGW
+341 TLEEAWDRMGITEGW

-368 QLYRDIVTFAGR
+368 QLYLDIVTFAGR

-385 FTLIKDALMAG
+385 FTLIKEALMAG

-431 IEDFLILIG
+431 IEDFLRLIG
-440 KESELERMRAEGTI
+440 KEEELERMQAEGTI
-454 QETADWIDGELAALN
+454 QETADWIDAELAALN
-469 FSFAEVRAL
+469 FSFEEVRGL
-478 FETAWNA
+478 FETAWDA
-485 FSLEDIRDPIGAF
+485 FSLEDLRNPIAAF

-529 ALLSMLSAYAREQQ
+529 ALLAQLSAYAREQQ

-565 TVNLIRGFMGLM
+565 TVNLIRGFMSLM

-584 QQMQETGAIEQTV
+584 QQMQETGAIEQTAT
-597 SRIDEAVATLHF
+597 RIDDAVATLNF
-609 SWPYITGLFLGLWN
+609 TWAYITGLFLGLWN

-638 RIVETLAD
+638 RIVETLAA
-646 PVRRLFAFVVTIVQI
+646 PVQRLFAFVVTIVQI
-661 LVEVIL
+661 LIEVLL
-667 VVMNFPIETV
+667 VVMNFPIDTI

-699 RNLLG
+699 KNLLG

-710 VQFFE
+710 VQFFD

-731 ELTSAG
+731 ELASAG

-757 GLTMDNVWERLELK
+757 GLTMDNVWERLEMK

-778 QIRGAIDTLSGIWTF
+778 QIRGAIDTLTGIWTF

-824 QSWVVTQIITQVTT
+824 QNWVVTQIITQVTT

-883 VANIARGNIGDAAN
+883 VANIARGNIADAAN
-897 YLENALA
+897 FLEAALA
-904 RAIPIA
+904 RAIPVA

-941 IDWLIDRAIAAG
+941 IDWLIDRAISVG
-953 GALLEMGRNAV
+953 GAILQAGRNAI
-964 DAVMNWWNARVTFT
+964 DAVTNWWSNRRELSTR
-978 APDGHE
+978 DGHRHE
-984 HAIYLEG
+984 MYFEG
-991 DEDNQQLMIAS
+991 EGNNATLKIAS
-1002 NPIQFQTF
+1002 TPINYLTW
-1010 IGNVEANNNP
+1010 VTELEANPNIP
-1020 EKAEAKQV
+1020 TTSIAPLRA
-1028 ALSKAQE
+1028 KAQE
-1035 IDTEKRR
+1035 ISTEQAR
-1042 RIDRSLSEEQQE
+1042 
-1054 IATTAKKNRIQELL
+1054 
-1068 QELRPLVEIF
+1068 
-1078 FGTDRPEGP
+1078 
-1087 PERLLPGT
+1087 
-1095 DSVGFGQS
+1095 SVGPDEESAKNERIAALFN
-1103 MDIKELHLTNKP
+1103 ELVVLTQNAP
-1115 SDGSTPTQAAQTE
+1115 IP
-1128 YDKLNKRRTS
+1128 S
-1138 SGASYYIRG
+1138 SGNNTPAVYGPMFGDFGSLARVDSLADGHVEGTEANSSLFTTNYRIINARKQGSRAFYIRG
-1147 HLLNHNIGGPGTW
+1147 HLLSWHLGGPGNDWQNLT
-1160 PNMVPLSREG
+1160 PLFQNANADHERRFESRAKEHV
-1170 NSTHES
+1170 N
-1176 TVENQVKAAFDAGAV
+1176 D
-1191 IEYSVHPSSQKF
+1191 
-1203 NGGVSSIKAEIDASD
+1203 
-1218 DDAQS
+1218 
-1223 KVDKKQIV
+1223 DKKQASNFSVRAVYGRSISPWV
-1231 DAEAN
+1231 S
-1236 VPQTLTTKAYTLKK
+1236 QI
-1250 NANDQFERDHTIVD
+1250 RDPEDDTW
-1264 LPVAN
+1264 P
-1269 PVERTPS
+1269 
-1276 SYYVSRS
+1276 
-1283 GEPIVYLNHDN
+1283 
-1294 DQDRIIRTTGLTS
+1294 TGL
-1307 NQVTLMLQVRASRG
+1307 NQSEDLSQIANIL
-1321 QRFGQ
+1321 
-1326 YSTFLRAAGIPEAEI
+1326 EAEMMVPTSLECSI
-1341 ETRASSLS
+1341 DLIQDDGSIQNVVVPIPNDISYGQLSHYRTDGVARTDFNLTATVISASNDAAALS
-1349 SNPRISLGTPRE
+1349 ALQALSGVGPVTAGKILERVKNNQRITNYLSQIGITKKRLEMLNPTKRIVQ

>member
-1 MSAVAERKPLP
+1 MSALAERKPLP
-12 MPSRSGSSR
+12 MPLRSGSR
-21 RYVVQPSLKIGPPGD
+21 RLTVQPSLKIGRPGD

-53 SNAATAMAMSPAS
+53 SNAAPALAMTPAS
-66 SSESTFQMQ
+66 SSEGTFQMQ

-86 PFTESN
+86 PFSESTS
-92 AILQL
+92 ILQL
-97 SAMEEEEETIQLSPD
+97 SSMEEEETVQLSADLSQSIQLQEEEKDTIQLIPD
-112 SSETIQR
+112 FSKTIQR
-119 QEEEEETIQLSPD
+119 QEEEETIQLSPD
-132 GAPTASPQISSQITQ
+132 GSPTASPQISSQITQ
-147 SKGSGQSLPAPVQA
+147 SKGAGQSLPAPVQA

-172 GVNVHTGSQAAGM
+172 GVNIHTGSQATGM

-195 HGNDIYF
+195 HGSDIYF
-202 NEGKYQPETSDG
+202 NEGKYQPETSGG

-219 HELTHTVQQGATPI
+219 HELTHTVQQGSAPI
-233 QRMPN
+233 QRMPAHP
-238 QSISSAEPQVQRL
+238 ISSTEPQVQRL

-267 GYSLLT
+267 GYTLLT
-273 VIIGYDPIAGRSVER
+273 VIIGYDPLAGRSVER
-288 NGPNLLGGLLGLI
+288 TGPNLLGGLLGLI

-316 IINDAFTWVQGEMAS
+316 IINDAFTWVEGEMAS

-341 TLEEAWDRMGLTEGW
+341 TLEEAWDRMGITEGW

-385 FTLIKDALMAG
+385 FTLIKTALMVG
-396 LRALAEAFPGYPLLT
+396 LQTLADAFPGYPLLT

-416 DPLTGEEVVSTTAEK
+416 DPLTGEEVISTTAEK
-431 IEDFLILIG
+431 IEDFLRLIG
-440 KESELERMRAEGTI
+440 KEDELERMQAEGTI

-469 FSFAEVRAL
+469 FSFTEVRAL

-485 FSLEDIRDPIGAF
+485 FSLEDIQDPFGAF

-529 ALLSMLSAYAREQQ
+529 ALLSMLSAYAREVR
-543 GFHLLTVILEKD
+543 GFHLLTVILGKD

-597 SRIDEAVATLHF
+597 SRIDAAVETLNF
-609 SWPYITGLFLGLWN
+609 SWGYITGLFLGLWN

-638 RIVETLAD
+638 RIVETLAA
-646 PVRRLFAFVVTIVQI
+646 PVLRLFAFVVTIVQI
-661 LVEVIL
+661 LIEVLL

-686 AFADIKRDPIGFL
+686 VFEDIKRDPIGFL

-710 VQFFE
+710 VQFFD
-715 NILTHLLGGL
+715 NIITHLFGGI
-725 RDWLFG
+725 RDWLFR
-731 ELTSAG
+731 ELSAAG

-778 QIRGAIDTLSGIWTF
+778 QIRGAIDTLTGIWTF

-799 RGPIAIWEYVQEQ
+799 RGPIAIWEYVQDQ

-838 RLLSMLDPTGI
+838 KLLSLLDPTGI

-865 FIEKLR
+865 FIERLR

-883 VANIARGNIGDAAN
+883 VANIARGNIADAAN
-897 YLENALA
+897 YLETALA
-904 RAIPIA
+904 RAIPVA
-910 IGFLANQVGLRGLG
+910 IGFLANQVGLGGIG

-936 RVNAA
+936 HVNAA
-941 IDWLIDRAIAAG
+941 IDWLIDRAISVG
-953 GALLEMGRNAV
+953 GAILQAGRNAV
-964 DAVMNWWNARVTFT
+964 AWLTSWGRSDATFQEENGESHRIYVD
-978 APDGHE
+978 PD
-984 HAIYLEG
+984 
-991 DEDNQQLMIAS
+991 QTRPQLMVAS
-1002 NPIQFQTF
+1002 NPTTILEFLTF
-1010 IGNVEANNNP
+1010 WETRPNLSTSKIR
-1020 EKAEAKQV
+1020 KIAEARTHYNSVILPIITSIQDSEQRDEPETAREPMLGNLLRQNSFLSLLLREIIGSRTNLADVTERYALESTVGRYSEMAGAVGDQFEADHQPQNSVLEYAAEKNSFAQV
-1028 ALSKAQE
+1028 VNLRRRATNRSALAWTINVHELRHRAGRTYGRSPSSTFTGE
-1035 IDTEKRR
+1035 VDRIDNSTLESTEKRR
-1042 RIDRSLSEEQQE
+1042 QIVEE
-1054 IATTAKKNRIQELL
+1054 
-1068 QELRPLVEIF
+1068 
-1078 FGTDRPEGP
+1078 
-1087 PERLLPGT
+1087 
-1095 DSVGFGQS
+1095 
-1103 MDIKELHLTNKP
+1103 
-1115 SDGSTPTQAAQTE
+1115 
-1128 YDKLNKRRTS
+1128 
-1138 SGASYYIRG
+1138 
-1147 HLLNHNIGGPGTW
+1147 
-1160 PNMVPLSREG
+1160 
-1170 NSTHES
+1170 
-1176 TVENQVKAAFDAGAV
+1176 
-1191 IEYSVHPSSQKF
+1191 
-1203 NGGVSSIKAEIDASD
+1203 IKAELALDAT
-1218 DDAQS
+1218 QM
-1223 KVDKKQIV
+1223 
-1231 DAEAN
+1231 EN
-1236 VPQTLTTKAYTLKK
+1236 
-1250 NANDQFERDHTIVD
+1250 
-1264 LPVAN
+1264 VAN
-1269 PVERTPS
+1269 RPVGDAVWNDLRDPNLGLDSDEQEEFRTEIKTRILAGERQIKNQPM
-1276 SYYVSRS
+1276 
-1283 GEPIVYLNHDN
+1283 DN
-1294 DQDRIIRTTGLTS
+1294 LAD
-1307 NQVTLMLQVRASRG
+1307 
-1321 QRFGQ
+1321 
-1326 YSTFLRAAGIPEAEI
+1326 
-1341 ETRASSLS
+1341 
-1349 SNPRISLGTPRE
+1349 